1 MTVSAQLASRLG
13 ALGNLP
19 SPSAVAARLIEQA
32 ADPDIDLAGL
42 AELVS
47 RDPVL
52 TARLFRTANSA
63 LYRRR
68 EPVTGLRQALVLLGT
83 DAAVSLALSF
93 TLVDQLRRLATDA
106 FDYER
111 FWRRA
116 FLAATAARTLGEA
129 AGQPRGESL
138 FLVGLIQDIGML
150 ALARST
156 PGFYGDLSSL
166 ADHDLVCVYELD
178 DLGCDHAAVGAWLL
192 GRWRMPGPWTQ
203 AVAHS
208 HRVAVGRSDDP
219 AAVFNRC
226 VALSGGIADVWLG
239 GMEAATLQQVI
250 ADCRQSL
257 GLSLGAVA
265 GVMQEVRAQ
274 MAEVASLYDAA
285 TLPPDQAD
293 ALLARADMLLADR
306 GDTGA
311 DEPISQAARG

>member
-19 SPSAVAARLIEQA
+19 SPSAVATQLIEQA
-32 ADPDIDLAGL
+32 ANPDIDLARL
-42 AELVS
+42 ADLVS

-68 EPVTGLRQALVLLGT
+68 EPVTGMRQALVLMGT

-93 TLVDQLRRLATDA
+93 TLVDQLRRLATDG
-106 FDYER
+106 FDYEC
-111 FWRRA
+111 FWQRA
-116 FLAATAARTLGEA
+116 FLAATAAQALGAA
-129 AGQPRGESL
+129 AGNAEGESL

-166 ADHDLVCVYELD
+166 ADHDLVCAYELD
-178 DLGCDHAAVGAWLL
+178 NLGCDHAAVGAWLL
-192 GRWRMPGPWTQ
+192 SRWRMPGPWTQ

-208 HRVAVGRSDDP
+208 HRVTVGRSENP
-219 AAVFNRC
+219 ASTFNRC

-250 ADCRQSL
+250 GDCRRSL
-257 GLSLGAVA
+257 GLSLSAIATVIQQ
-265 GVMQEVRAQ
+265 VYAQ
-274 MAEVASLYDAA
+274 MGEVARLYEAA
-285 TLPPDQAD
+285 TLPSDQAD
-293 ALLARADMLLADR
+293 ALLTRANTMLAERGEAVEDR
-306 GDTGA
+306 LV
-311 DEPISQAARG
+311 SQPAHG